1 MARVPS
7 RYRAPEILMG
17 GQYHTSVDVW
27 SAACIF
33 AEMVTGQPLFIG
45 ISEVGQLFQIFS
57 KLGTP
62 SDESWRGA

>member
-1 MARVPS
+1 
-7 RYRAPEILMG
+7 MG